1 MDSITLH
8 RPRNVDW
15 KRAAAL
21 IYGDLGTSKAY
32 VIGLAFLAAG
42 YGSLPIILAVCGLT
56 ALVCWNY
63 VIVCKHFP
71 DGGGVYSAAR
81 TQSRL
86 LAVTGALLLVADL
99 TVTSAMSAWSAMSYF
114 GVPTEYVG
122 WGAICLIMVFGFLNS
137 FGPKHSGTLAVT
149 LAVPMVF
156 VVVAIIALSIPHLST
171 TNLHTSSM
179 GFSKSWVSFVG
190 VILALSGVETIANLT
205 GVLKLDPNS
214 SSDKPKVV
222 REATKSILPVGI
234 EVVVGTALLG
244 WAMLSLP
251 GAPDIP
257 KDRCEDMLRFLAEQY
272 GNLAF
277 GPHFSHIFGIV
288 VGLVVGLLL
297 LGAVNTAGVALI
309 GLIYIMAR
317 DGEMPKVFAK
327 LNRHGVPRWPMMI
340 ATALPVIVVFF
351 ANNMVSLSNL
361 YAIGVVGAITV
372 NLGSCSFNKNLPMA
386 LWERVVMTATFIILF
401 TVELTIAK
409 TKPDALF
416 FAICILGVGLGLRA
430 YAQKRAGLQTLTVT
444 KEVAAAVSAEAFT
457 NIKINLDQNATILV
471 AARGITPVLKFALEE
486 AKLRQ
491 AMLYVLYVRELAV
504 SLPAPI
510 ELTEAPKWQNNP
522 QASQIMYGMMELGRQ
537 NEVTV
542 VPLYMLSED
551 PAATILDLSATLGVD
566 MLILGAAH
574 RHTLATILK
583 GNVVN
588 QVARNLPDTI
598 QLIIH
603 G

>member
-42 YGSLPIILAVCGLT
+42 YASFAIILAVCLLT

-71 DGGGVYSAAR
+71 EGGGVYSAAR

-99 TVTSAMSAWSAMSYF
+99 AVTSAISAWSAMSYF
-114 GVPTEYVG
+114 GVPQQYVG
-122 WGAICLIMVFGFLNS
+122 WGAIALIAIFGFLNS
-137 FGPKHSGTLAVT
+137 FGPKHSGSLAVT
-149 LAVPMVF
+149 LAFPMVL
-156 VVVAIIALSIPHLST
+156 VVVAIIGLSIPHLSF
-171 TNLHTSSM
+171 TNLQPSHA
-179 GFSKSWVSFVG
+179 GFGKTWVSFVG

-205 GVLKLDPNS
+205 GVLKLDLGS
-214 SSDKPKVV
+214 SSEKPKVV

-234 EVVVGTALLG
+234 EVVLGTALLG

-257 KDRCEDMLRFLAEQY
+257 KDRCEDMLRYLAEQY

-277 GPHFSHIFGIV
+277 GVHFSHVFGII
-288 VGLVVGLLL
+288 VGLVVGMLLM
-297 LGAVNTAGVALI
+297 GAVNTAGVALI

-317 DGEMPKVFAK
+317 DGEMPKAFTK
-327 LNRHGVPRWPMMI
+327 LNRHGVPRWPMII
-340 ATALPVIVVFF
+340 AASIPIVVVFF
-351 ANNMVSLSNL
+351 SNNMQSLANL

-386 LWERVVMTATFIILF
+386 IWERVVMTATFLVLF
-401 TVELTIAK
+401 AVELTIAK

-416 FAICILGVGLGLRA
+416 FALCILGTGLALRG

-444 KEVAAAVSAEAFT
+444 REVAAAVSAEAFT
-457 NIKINLDQNATILV
+457 NIKISLDQNATILV

-486 AKLRQ
+486 AKLRK

-510 ELTEAPKWQNNP
+510 ELIEAPKWQNNP
-522 QASQIMYGMMELGRQ
+522 QASQIMYGMLELARQ

-574 RHTLATILK
+574 RHTLASILK
-583 GNVVN
+583 GNVVS
-588 QVARNLPDTI
+588 QVARNLPETI

>member
-1 MDSITLH
+1 MDSVTLH

-42 YGSLPIILAVCGLT
+42 YASLPIILAVCGLT

-71 DGGGVYSAAR
+71 EGGGVYSAAR

-114 GVPTEYVG
+114 GVPQEYVG
-122 WGAICLIMVFGFLNS
+122 SGAIGLIMIFGFLNA

-149 LAVPMVF
+149 LAFPMVL
-156 VVVAIIALSIPHLST
+156 VVMAIIALSIPHLST
-171 TNLHTSSM
+171 TNLHTSSA
-179 GFSKSWVSFVG
+179 GFGKTWVSFVG

-205 GVLKLDPNS
+205 GVLKLDPGS
-214 SSDKPKVV
+214 SADKPLVV

-234 EVVVGTALLG
+234 EVVLGTALLG

-257 KDRCEDMLRFLAEQY
+257 KDRCEDMLRYLAEQY
-272 GNLAF
+272 GGLAF
-277 GPHFSHIFGIV
+277 GVYFSHIFGIV
-288 VGLVVGLLL
+288 VGIVVGLLL
-297 LGAVNTAGVALI
+297 LGAVNTAVVALI

-317 DGEMPKVFAK
+317 DGEMPKVFTK
-327 LNRHGVPRWPMMI
+327 LNRHGVPRWPMII
-340 ATALPVIVVFF
+340 ATGLPMIVVFF
-351 ANNMVSLSNL
+351 SNNMQSLANL

-372 NLGSCSFNKNLPMA
+372 NLGSCSFNKNLAMA
-386 LWERVVMTATFIILF
+386 LWERVIMTATFIILF
-401 TVELTIAK
+401 AVELTIAK

-416 FAICILGVGLGLRA
+416 FAICILGTGLALRA

-444 KEVAAAVSAEAFT
+444 KEMAAAVSAEAFT

-491 AMLYVLYVRELAV
+491 ATLYVLYVRELAV
-504 SLPAPI
+504 ALPAPI
-510 ELTEAPKWQNNP
+510 EMAEAPKWQNNP
-522 QASQIMYGMMELGRQ
+522 QASQIMYGMLELGRQ
-537 NEVTV
+537 YEVPV

-574 RHTLATILK
+574 RHTLASILK
-583 GNVVN
+583 GNVVS

-598 QLIIH
+598 QLVIH

>member
-42 YGSLPIILAVCGLT
+42 YASIPIILAVCGLT

-71 DGGGVYSAAR
+71 EGGGVYSAAR

-99 TVTSAMSAWSAMSYF
+99 TVTSAMSAWTAMSYF
-114 GVPTEYVG
+114 GVPQAYVG
-122 WGAICLIMVFGFLNS
+122 WSAIGLILLFGAMNA

-149 LAVPMVF
+149 LAFPMV
-156 VVVAIIALSIPHLST
+156 VVVGAIILLSIPHLSLA
-171 TNLHTSSM
+171 NLKPPSA
-179 GFSKSWVSFVG
+179 GFSKTWVSFVG

-205 GVLKLDPNS
+205 GVLKLDPGS
-214 SSDKPKVV
+214 TVDKPKVV
-222 REATKSILPVGI
+222 REAAKSILPVGV
-234 EVVVGTALLG
+234 EVVLGTALLG

-257 KDRCEDMLRFLAEQY
+257 KDRCQDMLRYLAEEY
-272 GNLAF
+272 GHLAF
-277 GPHFSHIFGIV
+277 GVHFSQIFGIV
-288 VGLVVGLLL
+288 VGMVVGLLL
-297 LGAVNTAGVALI
+297 LGAVNTSVVALI

-317 DGEMPKVFAK
+317 DGEMPKFFTK
-327 LNRHGVPRWPMMI
+327 LNHHGVPYWPMVV
-340 ATALPVIVVFF
+340 ATVLPMVVVFF
-351 ANNMVSLSNL
+351 SNGMQSLANL

-372 NLGSCSFNKNLPMA
+372 NLGSCSFNKKLDMA
-386 LWERVVMTATFIILF
+386 LWERVVMAATFVVLSA
-401 TVELTIAK
+401 VEVTIAK

-416 FAICILGVGLGLRA
+416 FAICILGSGLALRA

-444 KEVAAAVSAEAFT
+444 KEIAAAVSAEAFT
-457 NIKINLDQNATILV
+457 DIKINLDQNTTILV
-471 AARGITPVLKFALEE
+471 AARGVTPVLRFAMEE

-504 SLPAPI
+504 ALPAPI
-510 ELTEAPKWQNNP
+510 ELAETSKWQNYP
-522 QASQIMYGMMELGRQ
+522 QAAQIMYGMLELGRQ
-537 NEVTV
+537 NQVTV
-542 VPLYMLSED
+542 VPLYTLSDD

-574 RHTLATILK
+574 RHTLASILK
-583 GNVVN
+583 GNVVSE
-588 QVARNLPDTI
+588 VARNLPDSI
-598 QLIIH
+598 QLVIH

>member
-1 MDSITLH
+1 MDTITLH

-42 YGSLPIILAVCGLT
+42 YGSLPIILAVCALT

-114 GVPTEYVG
+114 GVSQAYVG
-122 WGAICLIMVFGFLNS
+122 WGAIGLILIFGFLNS

-156 VVVAIIALSIPHLST
+156 VVLAIIALSVPHLSL
-171 TNLHTSSM
+171 TNLHTSSA
-179 GFSKSWVSFVG
+179 GLSKTWVSFVG

-205 GVLKLDPNS
+205 GVLKLDPGS
-214 SSDKPKVV
+214 SADKPRVV

-234 EVVVGTALLG
+234 EVVIGTALLG

-257 KDRCEDMLRFLAEQY
+257 KDRCEDMLRFLAEEY
-272 GNLAF
+272 GRLAF
-277 GPHFSHIFGIV
+277 GTYFSHIFGLV

-297 LGAVNTAGVALI
+297 LGAVNTAVVALI
-309 GLIYIMAR
+309 GLLYIMAR
-317 DGEMPKVFAK
+317 DGEMPKVFTK
-327 LNRHGVPRWPMMI
+327 LNHHGVPRWPMII
-340 ATALPVIVVFF
+340 ATSLPIVVVFF
-351 ANNMVSLSNL
+351 SNNMQSLANL

-386 LWERVVMTATFIILF
+386 LWERVIMTATFIILF
-401 TVELTIAK
+401 TVEITIAK

-416 FAICILGVGLGLRA
+416 FAICILGSGLALRA
-430 YAQKRAGLQTLTVT
+430 YAQKRAGLQTLTVS
-444 KEVAAAVSAEAFT
+444 KEVAEAVSAEAFT

-471 AARGITPVLKFALEE
+471 AARGITPVLKFAFEE

-491 AMLYVLYVRELAV
+491 ATLYVLYVRELAV
-504 SLPAPI
+504 ALPAPI
-510 ELTEAPKWQNNP
+510 ELAEAPKWQNNP
-522 QASQIMYGMMELGRQ
+522 QASQIMYAMLHLGRQ
-537 NEVTV
+537 NEVPV
-542 VPLYMLSED
+542 VPLYMLSDD

-574 RHTLATILK
+574 RHTLASILK
-583 GNVVN
+583 GNVVS

-598 QLIIH
+598 QLVIH

>member
-42 YGSLPIILAVCGLT
+42 YASFPIILAVCGLT
-56 ALVCWNY
+56 ALVCYNY

-71 DGGGVYSAAR
+71 EGGGVYSAAR

-99 TVTSAMSAWSAMSYF
+99 TVTSAISAWSAMSYF
-114 GVPTEYVG
+114 GVPQAYVG
-122 WGAICLIMVFGFLNS
+122 LGAIALILVFGFLNA

-149 LAVPMVF
+149 LAFPMVL
-156 VVVAIIALSIPHLST
+156 VVMAIIALSVPHLSL
-171 TNLHTSSM
+171 TNLKPPSA
-179 GFSKSWVSFVG
+179 GFGKTWVSFVG

-205 GVLKLDPNS
+205 GVLKLDPGS
-214 SSDKPKVV
+214 TVDKPMVV

-234 EVVVGTALLG
+234 EVVLGTALLG

-257 KDRCEDMLRFLAEQY
+257 KDRCEDMLRYLAEQY
-272 GNLAF
+272 GQLAF
-277 GPHFSHIFGIV
+277 GVHFGHVFGIV
-288 VGLVVGLLL
+288 VGLVVGMLLM
-297 LGAVNTAGVALI
+297 GAVNTAGVALI

-317 DGEMPKVFAK
+317 DGEMPKVFTK
-327 LNRHGVPRWPMMI
+327 LNRHGVPRWPMII
-340 ATALPVIVVFF
+340 AASLPIVVVFF
-351 ANNMVSLSNL
+351 SNNMQSLANL

-372 NLGSCSFNKNLPMA
+372 NLGSCSFNKNLAMA
-386 LWERVVMTATFIILF
+386 LWERVIMTATFIILF
-401 TVELTIAK
+401 AVELTIAK

-416 FAICILGVGLGLRA
+416 FAICILGSGLALRA

-444 KEVAAAVSAEAFT
+444 KEMAAAVSAEAFSS
-457 NIKINLDQNATILV
+457 IKISLDQNTTILV
-471 AARGITPVLKFALEE
+471 AARGITPVLKFAFEE
-486 AKLRQ
+486 AKLRK
-491 AMLYVLYVRELAV
+491 ATLYVLYVRELAV
-504 SLPAPI
+504 ALPARI
-510 ELTEAPKWQNNP
+510 ELTEAPRWQNNP
-522 QASQIMYGMMELGRQ
+522 QASQIMYGMLELGRQ
-537 NEVTV
+537 NEVPV

-574 RHTLATILK
+574 RNTLASILK
-583 GNVVN
+583 GNVVS

-598 QLIIH
+598 QLVIH